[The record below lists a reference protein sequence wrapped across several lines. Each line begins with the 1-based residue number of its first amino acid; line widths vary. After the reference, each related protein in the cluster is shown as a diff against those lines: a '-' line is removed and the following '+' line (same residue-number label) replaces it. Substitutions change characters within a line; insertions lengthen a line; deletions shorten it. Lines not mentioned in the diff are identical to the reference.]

1 MFVRLRPTDR
11 VMTQAV
17 FSVAD
22 DRSRTM
28 RPVDRGLD
36 QLAQLLQDSESG
48 PS

>member
-1 MFVRLRPTDR
+1 
-11 VMTQAV
+11 MTQAV

-28 RPVDRGLD
+28 KPFYEELD

-48 PS
+48 PN